1 MIFFYRKI
9 KFINMYLVTLM
20 KQSGRSV
27 IDKIY
32 CKFAE
37 IIIQNEYSLRKQ
49 KNKPNLWQMKCL
61 LNQIA

>member
-1 MIFFYRKI
+1 
-9 KFINMYLVTLM
+9 MYLVTLM

-32 CKFAE
+32 CKFAA
-37 IIIQNEYSLRKQ
+37 IIIQNEDPFIKQ
-49 KNKPNLWQMKCL
+49 KNNPNLWHMKCS